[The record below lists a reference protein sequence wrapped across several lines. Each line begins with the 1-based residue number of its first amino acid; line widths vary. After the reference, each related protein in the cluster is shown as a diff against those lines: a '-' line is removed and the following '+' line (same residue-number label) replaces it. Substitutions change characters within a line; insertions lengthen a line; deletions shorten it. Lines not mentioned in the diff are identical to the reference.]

1 MTNKDIAGKIKLMAD
16 LMELHDENAFRI
28 KSYANAYLSIRKF
41 PKNLTESSESDIADF
56 PGLGKSVTQKIL
68 ELIKTGTMADLDVL
82 LEKTPAGVTDMLRV
96 KGLGPKKVKALWKG
110 ELAIEDTAE
119 LYQACME
126 NRLIKLPG
134 FGTKTQEDVKDKL
147 QFHFSNQGK
156 YHLATVYDLAN
167 ELIANLRSAHKDNIF
182 ELSGDIRR
190 KMPIINGIDVL
201 STLDAKEIANGILN
215 LSDTDGQYL
224 YKEIPVF
231 YKTVDPT
238 LLYYTWVTDSSSPE
252 FSGAMDW
259 PVRSYV
265 AEEDVFKA
273 VGASNL
279 APEFRESEATAR
291 ALRQGKTFN
300 LIEETHIKGLIH
312 NHSTYSDGVNTL
324 KEMADTA
331 QKKGYEYL
339 VISDHSISAF
349 YANGLKVDDVYRQW
363 EEIEHLNKQY
373 NGFKI
378 IKGIE
383 ADILNDGRLDYD
395 NEILSGFE
403 IVIASIHSNLRMDQE
418 KATSRLIKAIENPF
432 THILGHP
439 TGRLLLGR
447 KGYDVDYEKIF
458 DACAANRVAIELN
471 CNPLRM
477 DLDWTQIPK
486 ALEKGI
492 KICINPDAHSIAQ
505 YDFVRFGIFTG
516 RKAGLSP
523 SECLNYLSCLDLL
536 EWADMKK

>member
-56 PGLGKSVTQKIL
+56 PGLGKSVTQKVL

>member
-1 MTNKDIAGKIKLMAD
+1 MAD

-56 PGLGKSVTQKIL
+56 PGLGKSVTQKVL